1 MINTLASQNRD
12 NKIFNI
18 KLSDRLVDV
27 IKSRIINNEL
37 SPGDK
42 ISIKN
47 LTYEFQTSTTPI
59 RDALNTLASQG
70 MITISP
76 RVGYFVKSFSK
87 KEVDDI
93 FYVRAKLESAILESV
108 FSDISEGDLKL
119 WMSIDEKY
127 SKEKLSKEEIDKF
140 SLEESIHLLL
150 CKKCKNDYLTD
161 VYINFFEKVLLIS
174 SVIAHRYPSYT
185 DHSDILSAIS
195 TGNLE
200 TAKKALSQHLD
211 LARRSIHENLQ

>member
-1 MINTLASQNRD
+1 MINTSAAEDRND
-12 NKIFNI
+12 KVFNI
-18 KLSDRLVDV
+18 KLSDRLVEV
-27 IKSRIINNEL
+27 IKSRIINNEI

-42 ISIKN
+42 ISIKS
-47 LTYEFQTSTTPI
+47 LTDEFKTSTTPI
-59 RDALNTLASQG
+59 RDALNTLSSQG
-70 MITISP
+70 MVTISP

-93 FYVRAKLESAILESV
+93 FYVRSKLESAILESV
-108 FSDISEGDLKL
+108 FSDISKEDLRL
-119 WMSIDEKY
+119 WKSIDKKY
-127 SKEKLSKEEIDKF
+127 SKKTLSKEEINKF
-140 SLEESIHLLL
+140 SFEESIHLLL
-150 CKKCKNDYLTD
+150 CNKCKNNYLRD

-195 TGNLE
+195 TGDLE

-211 LARRSIHENLQ
+211 LARRSIHENL